1 MNVKIELNESKSSA
15 LQEAA
20 KRHIDA
26 GAGETLEEA
35 FSRILSA
42 KTVSETDKQR
52 ILTVK
57 QALEDGEI
65 TREQKAYEKGRKLSK
80 AEVLR
85 LYKIVEERQQ
95 ERILNEMK
103 DSMPSRYRLITDEED
118 LADALNV
125 LSEER
130 AIVFDVETTGTD
142 IWSDYIV
149 GHVLSA
155 VESDKHYYI
164 PTKHD
169 TEETQ
174 LDHDYVLSVLKQIYE
189 DETTLK
195 IAHNSGYD
203 IHMLRNEGITVRG
216 ELWDTQEAMRL
227 LNENEPSYALK
238 TLVSKFLGVPSLTY
252 GQLFGKKGFH
262 EVSDL
267 LIATSYAAKD
277 GDVTYKLYE
286 FQRKIL
292 QERFP
297 TIYKYAKEIEMPLI
311 YAVVDMERT
320 GFVIDEEYAKE
331 YGQTLLNEIDDV
343 EQRILTV
350 LGDINLNSPAQVK
363 PAIEAHI
370 GREIPNTDAKKT
382 LKPLAKDYV
391 VVEDLLR
398 YKELTKLYGTYVSK
412 LPELISEKTG
422 RLMVH
427 YNQNGAATGRFSSS
441 GGINIQNQSPEAR
454 RLYVAPE
461 GKVIIGADFKAQEI
475 RCVAYL
481 SQEPVLINAFKEKR
495 DPYAMMAANFYN
507 RPYDEVYKNADGSDT
522 KERKQ
527 MKVVWLATLYG
538 MSVISLADMLGVSK
552 SDAEKLQTDL
562 FASMPKLNAWIE
574 QTKAFVQRNGYVWM
588 DKQQRKRRLPQATEK
603 RVDIPYGKY
612 NDPAYEKDRLHNAG
626 INRSLRQA
634 PNACVQGAS
643 AIQTKATLIRL
654 YEECKKR
661 EGWRLWATIHDEI
674 CVELPEDF
682 NEDDA
687 KVIESCMLHAYPWGD
702 KVPNGTDL
710 EVMQRWGEGMTVEDW
725 FKRKETGM

>member
-1 MNVKIELNESKSSA
+1 MNVKIELNESSSNLISA
-15 LQEAA
+15 SKTA
-20 KRHIDA
+20 IDA

-42 KTVSETDKQR
+42 KTVSDTDRKR
-52 ILTVK
+52 ILAVK
-57 QALEDGEI
+57 EALEEGEI

-85 LYKIVEERQQ
+85 LYKIVEERSQ

-103 DSMPSRYRLITDEED
+103 ESMPDNYRLITDEDSLLYMVAE
-118 LADALNV
+118 LND
-125 LSEER
+125 EQT
-130 AIVFDVETTGTD
+130 IVFDVETTGTD
-142 IWSDYIV
+142 IWSDCIV

-155 VESDKHYYI
+155 VKADKHYYI

-169 TEETQ
+169 TTETQ
-174 LDHDYVLSVLKQIYE
+174 LDHDYVLSVLKPIYE

-195 IAHNSGYD
+195 IGHNLKYD

-238 TLVSKFLGVPSLTY
+238 TLVSKFLKIPSLTY
-252 GQLFGKKGFH
+252 GQLFGKKGFN

-267 LIATSYAAKD
+267 TVATSYAAKD
-277 GDVTYKLYE
+277 GDVTYALYE
-286 FQRKIL
+286 FQRKQL
-292 QERFP
+292 EERFP
-297 TIYKYAKEIEMPLI
+297 TIYQYAKEIEMPLL
-311 YAVVDMERT
+311 YAVVEMERT
-320 GFVIDEEYAKE
+320 GFVIDQEYAE
-331 YGQTLLNEIDDV
+331 SYGDELLIEIAASED
-343 EQRILTV
+343 RIKKV
-350 LGDINLNSPAQVK
+350 FGEINLNSPSQVK

-370 GREIPNTDAKKT
+370 GRSIPNTDAKKT

-391 VVEDLLR
+391 VVEELLH

-412 LPELISEKTG
+412 LPTLISEKTG

-441 GGINIQNQSPEAR
+441 GGVNIQNQSPEAR
-454 RLYVAPE
+454 KMYVAPE

-481 SQEPVLINAFKEKR
+481 SQEPVLISAFKEKR
-495 DPYAMMAANFYN
+495 DPYAMMASNFYGK
-507 RPYDEVYKNADGSDT
+507 PYEEVYKNADGSDT

-538 MSVISLADMLGVSK
+538 MSVVSLADMLGVDK
-552 SDAEKLQTDL
+552 KDAEKLQTDL

-574 QTKAFVQRNGYVWM
+574 QTKAFVQRHGYVWM
-588 DKQQRKRRLPQATEK
+588 DKQQRKRRLPEATAQ
-603 RVDIPYGKY
+603 RIDIPYGKY
-612 NDPAYEKDRLHNAG
+612 YDPAYEKDRMHNAG
-626 INRSLRQA
+626 ISRALRQA

-643 AIQTKATLIRL
+643 AIQTKATLIRMQQ
-654 YEECKKR
+654 ECAKR
-661 EGWRLWATIHDEI
+661 DGWRLWATIHDELI
-674 CVELPEDF
+674 IEIPEDF
-682 NEDDA
+682 TEDDT
-687 KVIESCMLHAYPWGD
+687 KVIESCMLYSYPWGD
-702 KVPNGTDL
+702 NVPNGTDL
-710 EVMQRWGEGMTVEDW
+710 EVMTRWGEGMTVDEW
-725 FKRKETGM
+725 FKRKEAQ